1 MMEKIMSF
9 TRRHFFLASSVSVAW
24 AGLGLHSY
32 AQTPEKLPV
41 VTSFSILADMVGR
54 VGGDRIAVSSLVGP
68 DIDAHGYQPT
78 PADAKAMA
86 GAKLIVFN
94 GLGFEGW
101 MDRLVKSSGS
111 KAPLVLATK
120 AVKPRKVAGGHGHDH
135 GHSHAHDHGE
145 FDPHAWHDLD
155 NARLYVAAIRDG
167 LINADPAGKAVYEA
181 NAEAYDKE
189 IAALAT
195 QVKARMAAL
204 PPERRKIITTHDAFG
219 YFAAAYSLSVIT
231 PRGIKNDAE
240 PTAKALANVIRQ
252 IKSQKIPAVFMEN
265 IADQR
270 SLDQIIR
277 ETGAK
282 IGGKLYSDALSGPT
296 GPAPTYLDLIRHNVN
311 VLSQALSV

>member
-1 MMEKIMSF
+1 MNMPF
-9 TRRHFFLASSVSVAW
+9 NRRGFLLAGSASVVTT
-24 AGLGLHSY
+24 GLAMKAF
-32 AQTPEKLPV
+32 AQTAEKLPV
-41 VTSFSILADMVGR
+41 VASFSILADMVSR
-54 VGGDRIAVSSLVGP
+54 VGGDRVAVTTLVGP
-68 DIDAHGYQPT
+68 NVDAHGYQPT

-111 KAPLVLATK
+111 KAPLVIATK
-120 AVKPRKVAGGHGHDH
+120 AVKPRKAAGGHDHGHGHDH
-135 GHSHAHDHGE
+135 GE
-145 FDPHAWHDLD
+145 VDPHAWHDLD
-155 NARLYVAAIRDG
+155 NARLYVTAIRDG
-167 LINADPAGKAVYEA
+167 LISADPAGKALYQA

-189 IAALAT
+189 IVALAG
-195 QVKARMAAL
+195 QVKTRMASL

-219 YFAAAYSLSVIT
+219 YFAAAYGLSVIT
-231 PRGIKNDAE
+231 PRGVKNDAE
-240 PTAKALANVIRQ
+240 PTAKALAGVIRQ

-270 SLDQIIR
+270 SLDQITR

-282 IGGKLYSDALSGPT
+282 IGGKLYSDALSGSN
-296 GPAPTYLDLIRHNVN
+296 GPAPTYLDLIRHNVG